1 MEEKRDNDRITR
13 REIFQVGSAVLTTA
27 ATLNV
32 ANAQD
37 ASRRTEARP
46 DQTSSVHSSD
56 HHLPN
61 ETDPGP
67 KNISLETENPNS
79 VWSPE
84 TDHGTVWPFK
94 YSFALA
100 RKRVES

>member
-1 MEEKRDNDRITR
+1 MENKRDNNRITR
-13 REIFQVGSAVLTTA
+13 RDIFQVGSAILATA

-37 ASRRTEARP
+37 ASRRTEAKP
-46 DQTSSVHSSD
+46 DQINAVHSRD

-67 KNISLETENPNS
+67 KNVALEAANPDS

-84 TDHGTVWPFK
+84 TDNGTVPPFK
-94 YSFALA
+94 YSFGLSH
-100 RKRVES
+100 KRVD